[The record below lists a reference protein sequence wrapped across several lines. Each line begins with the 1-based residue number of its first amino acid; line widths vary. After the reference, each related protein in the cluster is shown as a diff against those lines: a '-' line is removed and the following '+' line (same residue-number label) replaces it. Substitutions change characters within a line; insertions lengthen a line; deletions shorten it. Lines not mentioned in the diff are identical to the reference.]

1 MNHKMIEILIIS
13 ALVVLTFA
21 YIGMCLTEKHLSE
34 EINDLRNEF
43 EIQKEN
49 CRYNNLMLKSKIKE
63 FDQRLDQLE
72 EAFDLK
78 EYFDEEPLN
87 EEENE

>member
-1 MNHKMIEILIIS
+1 MIEILFIS
-13 ALVVLTFA
+13 ALVVLTVA
-21 YIGMCLTEKHLSE
+21 YIGMCWTEERLSE
-34 EINDLRNEF
+34 EIGDLRKEF

-49 CRYNNLMLKSKIKE
+49 YRHNNLMLKSKIKE
-63 FDQRLDQLE
+63 FDQRLDLLK

-87 EEENE
+87 